1 MHEELRAKLTVSD
14 CTCTNF
20 RAVDQIA
27 LKKQPGTFCGAITS
41 LPFRNDCRNFVLMTC
56 HYSNLGWASDWLV
69 VARPIRS
76 TTQIWIVTR
85 HQHGISAVVPQTS
98 FRGETKC
105 GVVKSVSAVF

>member
-14 CTCTNF
+14 CTCTNC

-27 LKKQPGTFCGAITS
+27 LKNSREHFAAPS
-41 LPFRNDCRNFVLMTC
+41 LVYLRNDCRNFVLMTC

-76 TTQIWIVTR
+76 TTKIWIVTR

-98 FRGETKC
+98 FPGETKC